1 MRILSNCFELA
12 LWGADMSNRSI
23 IFYTDNETLLHVIDK
38 QSCKDKTLMVF
49 VRRLVLL
56 CLQFNIMFKAKHVPG
71 VRNNLAD
78 ALSRLQVQ
86 RFQQLAPPTMDLS
99 PTVIPVHLQPE
110 NWSLQ

>member
-1 MRILSNCFELA
+1 
-12 LWGADMSNRSI
+12 MSNRSI
-23 IFYTDNETLLHVIDK
+23 IFYSDNEALVHVINK

-56 CLQFNIMFKAKHVPG
+56 CLQFNIMFEAKHIPG

-86 RFQQLAPPTMDLS
+86 RFQQLASPTMDHS
-99 PTVIPVHLQPE
+99 PTAIPVCLQPE